1 MSYVEC
7 LNNRYGIDIPL
18 THCIWLSELGVKM
31 LSKVLPDREPMLTFF
46 DYSNPSSLSYFVG
59 QVGMDY
65 HGNVIC
71 DVSFGI
77 RFMSSIGKVLHA
89 ELIEG
94 YVYRIAWISHNEN
107 VTLDRDLWKGVYE
120 FFETLRSDIAD
131 SLLTMVKRYE
141 SDPELV

>member
-7 LNNRYGIDIPL
+7 LNNRYGMDIPL
-18 THCIWLSELGVKM
+18 THCIWLSELGVEM
-31 LSKVLPDREPMLTFF
+31 LSKVLPDREPMLTFVK
-46 DYSNPSSLSYFVG
+46 YSNPPSLSYFVG
-59 QVGMDY
+59 RVGMDL
-65 HGNVIC
+65 HGNVTC
-71 DVSFGI
+71 DVCFGI
-77 RFMSSIGKVLHA
+77 RFKSSIEKVLHA

-94 YVYRIAWISHNEN
+94 YVYRIAWISRNEN

-131 SLLTMVKRYE
+131 SLLTTVKRYE